1 MSSSNYKVKEYLIK
15 FVAMNKKLGNILK
28 YGVSIALAI
37 VLLYCSFRGVDW
49 RDFMEGLR
57 SCRFEYVVLSMGFG
71 VLAFYL
77 RALRWRELLLPI
89 DRSTSRL
96 TCFNAINISY
106 LVNIALPRVG
116 EFVRCGYIS
125 AHSAK
130 EQCDGDSLRRAASYD
145 KVLGTAALE
154 RSADVLA
161 MFGILAIF
169 LVFTWKRFG
178 GFFSETIFGAASG
191 GFSAGKVAVMVS
203 AIAVV
208 VAFLTCAILFADKWT
223 PFRKISGFCK
233 GVWEGFLS
241 CLKMK
246 GAWKF
251 LVLTAGVWFCYWMMS
266 ATILWALQGISQ
278 DSVSPELASA
288 VDTIRSLDLT
298 DALFLMIAG
307 SLSSIVPVPGGFGAF
322 HFIVSSA
329 VAYVYGIPVQFGMIF
344 ATLSHESQAVNQIL
358 WGGVSWI
365 SESLR
370 KTNNQ

>member
-1 MSSSNYKVKEYLIK
+1 
-15 FVAMNKKLGNILK
+15 MNKKAGNILK
-28 YGVSIALAI
+28 YGVSIALAAA
-37 VLLYCSFRGVDW
+37 LLYFSFRGVSW
-49 RDFMEGLR
+49 GDFLDGLR
-57 SCRFEYVVLSMGFG
+57 ACRWGFVILSMLFG
-71 VLAFYL
+71 ALAFYL

-89 DRSTSRL
+89 DRTTSRL

-106 LVNIALPRVG
+106 LVNLALPRVG
-116 EFVRCGYIS
+116 EFVRCGYIT
-125 AHSAK
+125 AHSPKDPGSA
-130 EQCDGDSLRRAASYD
+130 EANRRVASYD

-169 LVFTWKRFG
+169 LTFTWNRFG
-178 GFFSETIFGAASG
+178 GFFSERIFGTASD
-191 GFSAGKVAVMVS
+191 GFGAGKIAIMLSAVAGV
-203 AIAVV
+203 IAVV
-208 VAFLTCAILFADKWT
+208 LCAILFADKWA
-223 PFRKISGFCK
+223 PFRKIRGFCK

-251 LVLTAGVWFCYWMMS
+251 FVLTGGVWFCYWMMS
-266 ATILWALQGISQ
+266 ATILWALQGISP

-288 VDTIRSLDLT
+288 VDVIKGLNLT

-329 VAYVYGIPVQFGMIF
+329 LAYVFGIPVQFGMIF

-358 WGGVSWI
+358 WGGISLA

-370 KTNNQ
+370 TTNN

>member
-1 MSSSNYKVKEYLIK
+1 MNTKV
-15 FVAMNKKLGNILK
+15 GNILK
-28 YGVSIALAI
+28 YGFSIALAAA
-37 VLLYCSFRGVDW
+37 LLYFSFRGVGW
-49 RDFMEGLR
+49 ADFLEGLKA
-57 SCRFEYVVLSMGFG
+57 CRWVFVILSMLFG
-71 VLAFYL
+71 LIAFWL

-89 DRSTSRL
+89 DRTTSRL

-106 LVNIALPRVG
+106 LVNILLPRVG
-116 EFVRCGYIS
+116 EFVRCGYIT
-125 AHSAK
+125 AHSPK
-130 EQCDGDSLRRAASYD
+130 DSDESNHRAASYD

-154 RSADVLA
+154 RSVDVLA

-169 LVFTWKRFG
+169 LIFTWERFG
-178 GFFSETIFGAASG
+178 GFFSEKIFGALSG
-191 GFSAGKVAVMVS
+191 SISVGGTAILAAGVL
-203 AIAVV
+203 AVV
-208 VAFLTCAILFADKWT
+208 AAIFCAILFADKWK
-223 PFRKISGFCK
+223 PLAKVRDFCK
-233 GVWEGFLS
+233 GIWVGFIS
-241 CLKMK
+241 CLRMN
-246 GAWKF
+246 GGWKF

-266 ATILWALQGISQ
+266 ATILWALQGISP

-288 VDTIRSLDLT
+288 VGTVRGLNLT

-329 VAYVYGIPVQFGMIF
+329 IAYVYGIPVQFGMIF

-358 WGGVSWI
+358 WGGVSLI

>member
-1 MSSSNYKVKEYLIK
+1 
-15 FVAMNKKLGNILK
+15 MNKKVGNILK
-28 YGVSIALAI
+28 YSVSISLAV
-37 VLLYCSFRGVDW
+37 VLLYCSFKGVDW
-49 RDFMEGLR
+49 QDFLEGVKA
-57 SCRFEYVVLSMGFG
+57 CNWEYVILSMLFG
-71 VLAFYL
+71 LLAFYL

-89 DRSTSRL
+89 DSSTSRL

-116 EFVRCGYIS
+116 EFVRCGYIT
-125 AHSAK
+125 AHSPK
-130 EQCDGDSLRRAASYD
+130 EHGPGGSSHRVASYD

-154 RSADVLA
+154 RSVDVIA

-169 LVFTWKRFG
+169 LIFTWERFG
-178 GFFSETIFGAASG
+178 GFFSEKILGAASG
-191 GFSAGKVAVMVS
+191 GFSIGKIMVMVS
-203 AIAVV
+203 AIVAVI
-208 VAFLTCAILFADKWT
+208 AFITCAILFADKWA
-223 PFRKISGFCK
+223 PLRKIRGFCK

-251 LVLTAGVWFCYWMMS
+251 LTLTAGVWFCYWMMS
-266 ATILWALQGISQ
+266 ATILWALQGISP

-288 VDTIRSLDLT
+288 VYTIQSLNLT
-298 DALFLMIAG
+298 DALFLMLAG

-329 VAYVYGIPVQFGMIF
+329 IAYVYGIPMQFGMVF

-358 WGGVSWI
+358 WGGISWI